1 MPRTMNPAAAG
12 DDVAEATARAATLGG
27 VARRRPW

>member
-1 MPRTMNPAAAG
+1 MPRTLNPAAAG
-12 DDVAEATARAATLGG
+12 DDLAGILARVATLGG